1 MPSEQLSE
9 HFTLAEFTYSQT
21 ASRMGLDNTPTPEAH
36 VHLQQLAQVMEKV
49 RDICGA
55 NPVQITSG
63 YRSPAVNSA
72 TGGSST
78 SAHMSGL
85 AADFIIPAFG
95 SPLEVCHALE
105 LYLDVLGIDQLIH
118 EYDDWVHLA
127 IAVNIEDARCE
138 CLTID
143 NSGTTT
149 GFA

>member
-1 MPSEQLSE
+1 MLSE
-9 HFTLAEFTYSQT
+9 HFSLSEFVYSQT

-36 VHLQQLAQVMEKV
+36 VHLQQLAQVMEEV

-63 YRSPAVNSA
+63 YRSPAVNTA

-85 AADFIIPAFG
+85 AADFIVPAFG
-95 SPLEVCHALE
+95 TPLEVCHAIE
-105 LYLDVLGIDQLIH
+105 PYLDTLGIDQLIH
-118 EYDDWVHLA
+118 EYGDWVHLA
-127 IAVNIEDARCE
+127 ITVNIDDARCE
-138 CLTID
+138 CLTIT
-143 NSGTTT
+143 NAGTTT

>member
-9 HFTLAEFTYSQT
+9 HFTLAEFVYSQT
-21 ASRMGLDNTPTPEAH
+21 ASRMGLDNTPTEEAH
-36 VHLQQLAQVMEKV
+36 VNLQQLAQVMEKV

-63 YRSPAVNSA
+63 YRSPEVNAA

-85 AADFIIPAFG
+85 AADFVVPAFG
-95 SPLEVCHALE
+95 TPLEVCHAIE
-105 LYLDVLGIDQLIH
+105 PYLDLLGIDQLIH

-127 IAVNIEDARCE
+127 ISVKIEDARCE

>member
-1 MPSEQLSE
+1 MPSQQLSP

-36 VHLQQLAQVMEKV
+36 VHLQRLAGVMEEV
-49 RDICGA
+49 RRICG
-55 NPVQITSG
+55 NHPVQITSG
-63 YRSPAVNSA
+63 YRSPAVNTA
-72 TGGSST
+72 CGGSST

-95 SPLEVCHALE
+95 EPIDICHALE
-105 LYLDVLGIDQLIH
+105 PYLETLTVDQLVH
-118 EYDDWVHLA
+118 EFQDWVHLA
-127 IAVNIEDARCE
+127 IAAPPDTARCE

-143 NSGTTT
+143 NSGTRT